1 MATYQELVKK
11 YSKRKHD
18 ALIDT
23 VTTSLSYADN
33 VAVDLG
39 LLDDTGVLG
48 DALNTVGGALPF
60 AVIAV
65 TEQMKVIMGR
75 KTGKAGV
82 GDALSRMLK
91 TGAAMGVG
99 ALAGMAGGTMAA
111 IPAAIGTRTLLDKYK
126 SNSLLCV
133 RLHSRIDRL
142 KALQQQLDRRNPQT
156 LLADMKKDVQPLP

>member
-1 MATYQELVKK
+1 MPTYQELVKK
-11 YSKRKHD
+11 YGKRRHD

-39 LLDDTGVLG
+39 LLDDAGVLG
-48 DALNTVGGALPF
+48 DTLSAVGGALPF

-65 TEQMKVIMGR
+65 TEQMKVVMGQ
-75 KTGKAGV
+75 KTGKAGI

-99 ALAGMAGGTMAA
+99 ALAGLAGGTIAA
-111 IPAAIGTRTLLDKYK
+111 IPAAVGTRALLDQYK

-133 RLHSRIDRL
+133 RLNARIDRL
-142 KALQQQLDRRNPQT
+142 KALEKQLSNRNPQT
-156 LLADMKKDVQPLP
+156 LLTATKQDVETL